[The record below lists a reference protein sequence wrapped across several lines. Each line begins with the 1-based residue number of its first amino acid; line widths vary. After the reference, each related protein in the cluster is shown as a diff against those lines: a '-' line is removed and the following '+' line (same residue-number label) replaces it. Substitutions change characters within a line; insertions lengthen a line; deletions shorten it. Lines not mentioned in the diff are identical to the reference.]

1 MPTMARVPVI
11 GRLSFHEYIALVV
24 SVSIL
29 AFETLLRFIIVF
41 LPKTVIDWCYGRSR
55 ILFHRFSTH
64 ASPKPTEDRMPDA
77 IREAK
82 DFGELCALWGYTY
95 EEHVVM
101 TKDGYLLG
109 VHRIAEVK
117 GRMRTR
123 PGTNTGKPVVYLH
136 HGLLMNSEVWVCL
149 TDEQRCLPFVLVE
162 QGFDVWLGNN
172 RGNKYSKKSV
182 HYSPNS
188 RKFWDYSLD
197 DFAWHDIPDTIEYI
211 LNITKAGS
219 LSYIG
224 FSQGTAQA
232 FAALS
237 IHPQLNEKVNV
248 FIALAPAMSPAGLS
262 QPIVDALMKA
272 SPTSIFLF
280 FGRKAILS
288 SVTTWQA
295 ILYPPIFT
303 YVIDTALSFLF
314 DWRSRNIAYSQKV
327 AAYAHLY
334 SYASV
339 KSVVH
344 WFQIM
349 REATFQMYDDDIGS
363 TWGVLRIHAYT
374 QSRPGSANRSR
385 CRDVQNSDYRQPT
398 SLSLTSGPSNSPL
411 ILSPIDSPKVISS
424 ARSSPSSGSGS
435 AYHPPS
441 HTRARS
447 YRPVRFPTRNITT
460 PIVLLYGTDDSLVDI
475 DAMLRELPRHST
487 TAIPLD
493 GYEHVDV
500 IWGQNIHV
508 DVIPEVLNALR
519 TWCEGGGGNS
529 VIRRYDSK
537 QGMDGGLLRVSDGTK
552 KESIPANGL

>member
-1 MPTMARVPVI
+1 MARVPVI
-11 GRLSFHEYIALVV
+11 GRLSPHEYIALVA

-29 AFETLLRFIIVF
+29 AFETLLRVIIVF
-41 LPKTVIDWCYGRSR
+41 LPKSVIDWCYGRSR

-64 ASPKPTEDRMPDA
+64 AFPKSTEDRLPND

-109 VHRIAEVK
+109 VHRIPEIK
-117 GRMRTR
+117 GRVRTR
-123 PGTNTGKPVVYLH
+123 PGTSTGKQVVYLH

-149 TDEQRCLPFVLVE
+149 TDEQRCLPFVLAE
-162 QGFDVWLGNN
+162 QGFDVWMGNN
-172 RGNKYSKKSV
+172 RGNKYSKKSI
-182 HYSPNS
+182 HHSPNS
-188 RKFWDYSLD
+188 HKFWDYSLD
-197 DFAWHDIPDTIEYI
+197 NFAWHDIPDTIEYI
-211 LNITKAGS
+211 LSITKAGS

-237 IHPQLNEKVNV
+237 IHPQLNQKVNV

-272 SPTSIFLF
+272 SPTSMFLF

-288 SVTTWQA
+288 SVTTWQS

-303 YVIDTALSFLF
+303 YVIDTALAFLF
-314 DWRSRNIAYSQKV
+314 DWRSHNIAYSQKL

-363 TWGVLRIHAYT
+363 AWGVLHMHAYT
-374 QSRPGSANRSR
+374 QSRPSFVNKSR
-385 CRDVQNSDYRQPT
+385 CKDDPNSNYPQPT
-398 SLSLTSGPSNSPL
+398 SLSLTTGPSNSPTST
-411 ILSPIDSPKVISS
+411 LSPIDSPKVISS
-424 ARSSPSSGSGS
+424 AHSPPTGGGP
-435 AYHPPS
+435 AYHHPPS
-441 HTRARS
+441 HARARS

-460 PIVLLYGTDDSLVDI
+460 PIVLIYGTADSLVDI
-475 DAMLRELPRHST
+475 DTMLRELPNHST
-487 TAIPLD
+487 TAISLD
-493 GYEHVDV
+493 GYEHLDV

-508 DVIPEVLNALR
+508 DVFPEVLNALR
-519 TWCEGGGGNS
+519 TWCEGGGSGS
-529 VIRRYDSK
+529 GIRRYDSK
-537 QGMDGGLLRVSDGTK
+537 QGMDGGLSRVFQEAEK
-552 KESIPANGL
+552 ASIRAVER